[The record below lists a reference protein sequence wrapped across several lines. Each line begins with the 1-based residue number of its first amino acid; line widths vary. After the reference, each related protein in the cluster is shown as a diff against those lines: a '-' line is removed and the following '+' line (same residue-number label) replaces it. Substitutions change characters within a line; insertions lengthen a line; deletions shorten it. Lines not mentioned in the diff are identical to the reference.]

1 MHREC
6 TRCHRPFGP
15 ADLRREES
23 KNMLAQRRAAGLEGV
38 RFLYYHCAGCGV
50 DDIFVDIVPL
60 ESEFAEDYE
69 ARRDAMEAVVRGLHG
84 DGVDAVVVPVHK
96 P

>member
-6 TRCHRPFGP
+6 TRCRRPFLP
-15 ADLRREES
+15 SDLRREES

-38 RFLYYHCAGCGV
+38 RFLYYHCGGCGM

-60 ESEFAEDYE
+60 EAEAVEDFE
-69 ARRDAMEAVVRGLHG
+69 ARRDTMESVVRNLQA
-84 DGVDAVVVPVHK
+84 DDIDAVVVPV
-96 P
+96 PRS